1 VLRARDELGGGDAR
15 TAKLLTRTG
24 MGWCQ
29 GRVCGFA
36 TALLAAQQEGR
47 SLTVDDLRP
56 TAKRSLSTP
65 VSLGRLADLAAVGAE
80 ETVVPLD

>member
-1 VLRARDELGGGDAR
+1 
-15 TAKLLTRTG
+15 

-47 SLTVDDLRP
+47 PLTVDDLRP
-56 TAKRSLSTP
+56 TARRTLAVP
-65 VSLGRLADLAAVGAE
+65 VSLGRLAALADVGPD
-80 ETVVPLD
+80 ETVVPLDPA